1 MNKEVKM
8 KKIFQLMV
16 ILMFILLTA
25 GAIFAQGGS
34 KTYIVGTNAEYPPF
48 EWIDSN
54 GNYVGLDMD
63 LMRAIA
69 VFGGYQVEFR
79 DLGFDSL
86 IPALQAGKIDIIAA
100 AMNSTSERAKI
111 VDFTDVYWRSDQP
124 IMVKNDSDLNIVTA
138 LSQEHKVG
146 AQRGTTQADWIQN
159 NLIDKGVEVKLE
171 LYETNDLGV
180 MDLVNGRIDAFI
192 CDAPVAKVFSDNNP
206 LKMVGVIYT
215 GEEGYCAYAVQKGDP
230 KKLLSLLNEGLK
242 KVEGKIK
249 DNLVEAYFSGDLK
262 KIDQAYAENKHF
274 LTEEKDLAAY
284 AENLAKSMTAK

>member
-16 ILMFILLTA
+16 ILMFILVTA
-25 GAIFAQGGS
+25 GAIFAQEGS
-34 KTYIVGTNAEYPPF
+34 KTYIVGTSADYPPF

-63 LMRAIA
+63 LMRIIA
-69 VFGGYQVEFR
+69 TLEGYQVEFR
-79 DLGFDSL
+79 DIGFDSL
-86 IPALQAGKIDIIAA
+86 IPALQSGKIDIIAA

-111 VDFTDVYWRSDQP
+111 VDFTDAYWKADQP

-138 LSQEHKVG
+138 LSQNHKVG

-159 NLIDKGVEVKLE
+159 NLIDKGIEVKLE
-171 LYETNDLGV
+171 LYETNDSGV

-192 CDAPVAKVFSDNNP
+192 CDAPEAKVFSENNP
-206 LKMVGVIYT
+206 LKMVGVILT
-215 GEEGYCAYAVQKGDP
+215 GEEGYIAYAVQKGDP

-242 KVEGKIK
+242 KVEGEIK
-249 DNLVEAYFSGDLK
+249 DNLVEAYFAGDLK
-262 KIDQAYAENKHF
+262 NIDKAYAENKHF
-274 LTEEKDLAAY
+274 FTKEKDVAAY

>member
-1 MNKEVKM
+1 
-8 KKIFQLMV
+8 
-16 ILMFILLTA
+16 
-25 GAIFAQGGS
+25 
-34 KTYIVGTNAEYPPF
+34 
-48 EWIDSN
+48 
-54 GNYVGLDMD
+54 
-63 LMRAIA
+63 MRAIA
-69 VFGGYQVEFR
+69 TLEGYQVEFR

-111 VDFTDVYWRSDQP
+111 ADFTDVYYIADQT

-159 NLIDKGVEVKLE
+159 NLVDKGVKVKLE
-171 LYETNDLGV
+171 LYETNDSGV

-192 CDAPVAKVFSDNNP
+192 CDAPAAKVFSENNP
-206 LKMVGVIYT
+206 IKMVGVILT
-215 GEEGYCAYAVQKGDP
+215 GEEGYMSYAVQKGDP
-230 KKLLSLLNEGLK
+230 KKLLSLLNEGLR

-249 DNLVEAYFSGDLK
+249 DNLVEAYFAGDLK
-262 KIDQAYAENKHF
+262 NIDKAYAENKHF
-274 LTEEKDLAAY
+274 FTKEKDVAAY

>member
-16 ILMFILLTA
+16 ILMFILVTA
-25 GAIFAQGGS
+25 GAIFAQEGS
-34 KTYIVGTNAEYPPF
+34 KTYIVGTSADYPPF

-63 LMRAIA
+63 IMRAIA
-69 VFGGYQVEFR
+69 TLEGYQVEFR
-79 DLGFDSL
+79 DIGFDSL
-86 IPALQAGKIDIIAA
+86 IPALQSGKIDIIAA
-100 AMNSTSERAKI
+100 GMNSTSERAKI
-111 VDFTDVYWRSDQP
+111 VDFTDVYWRADQP

-159 NLIDKGVEVKLE
+159 NLVDKGVKVKLE
-171 LYETNDLGV
+171 LYETNDSGV

-192 CDAPVAKVFSDNNP
+192 CDAPEAKVFSENNP

-215 GEEGYCAYAVQKGDP
+215 GEEGYIAYAVQKGDP

-249 DNLVEAYFSGDLK
+249 DNLAEAYFAGDLK
-262 KIDQAYAENKHF
+262 NIDKAYAENKHF
-274 LTEEKDLAAY
+274 FTKEKDVAAY

>member
-16 ILMFILLTA
+16 ILMFILVTA
-25 GAIFAQGGS
+25 GAIFAQEGS
-34 KTYIVGTNAEYPPF
+34 KTYIVGTSADYPPF

-63 LMRAIA
+63 IMRAIA
-69 VFGGYQVEFR
+69 TLEGYQVEFR
-79 DLGFDSL
+79 DIGFDSL
-86 IPALQAGKIDIIAA
+86 IPALQSGKIDIIAA
-100 AMNSTSERAKI
+100 GMNSTSERAKI
-111 VDFTDVYWRSDQP
+111 VDFTDVYWRADQP

-159 NLIDKGVEVKLE
+159 NLVDKGVKVKLE
-171 LYETNDLGV
+171 LYETNDSGV

-192 CDAPVAKVFSDNNP
+192 CDAPEAKVFSENNP

-215 GEEGYCAYAVQKGDP
+215 GEEGYMAYAVQKGDP

-242 KVEGKIK
+242 KVEGEIK
-249 DNLVEAYFSGDLK
+249 DNLVEAYFAGDLK
-262 KIDQAYAENKHF
+262 NIDKAYAENKHF
-274 LTEEKDLAAY
+274 FTKEKDVAAY

>member
-16 ILMFILLTA
+16 ILMFILVTA
-25 GAIFAQGGS
+25 GAIFAQEGS
-34 KTYIVGTNAEYPPF
+34 KTYIVGTSADYPPF

-69 VFGGYQVEFR
+69 TLEGYQVEFR
-79 DLGFDSL
+79 DIGFDSL
-86 IPALQAGKIDIIAA
+86 IPALQSGKIDIIAA

-111 VDFTDVYWRSDQP
+111 VDFTDAYWKADQP

-138 LSQEHKVG
+138 LSQNHKVG

-159 NLIDKGVEVKLE
+159 NLIDKGIEVKLE
-171 LYETNDLGV
+171 LYETNDSGV

-192 CDAPVAKVFSDNNP
+192 CDAPEAKVFSENNP
-206 LKMVGVIYT
+206 LKMVGVILT
-215 GEEGYCAYAVQKGDP
+215 GEEGYIAYAVQKGDP

-242 KVEGKIK
+242 KVEGEIK
-249 DNLVEAYFSGDLK
+249 DNLVEAYFAGDLK
-262 KIDQAYAENKHF
+262 NIDKAYAENKHF
-274 LTEEKDLAAY
+274 FTKEKDVAAY

>member
-25 GAIFAQGGS
+25 GAIFAQEGS
-34 KTYIVGTNAEYPPF
+34 KTYIVGTSADYPPF

-63 LMRAIA
+63 LMRVIA

-79 DLGFDSL
+79 DIGFDSL

-111 VDFTDVYWRSDQP
+111 VDFTDVYWRADQP

-138 LSQEHKVG
+138 LSQNHKVG

-171 LYETNDLGV
+171 LYETNDSGV

-192 CDAPVAKVFSDNNP
+192 CDAPEAKVFSENNP

-215 GEEGYCAYAVQKGDP
+215 GEEGYIAYAVQKGDP

-242 KVEGKIK
+242 KVEGEIK
-249 DNLVEAYFSGDLK
+249 DNLAEAYFAGDLK
-262 KIDQAYAENKHF
+262 NIDQAYAENKHF
-274 LTEEKDLAAY
+274 FTEEKDVAAY

>member
-16 ILMFILLTA
+16 ILMFILVTA
-25 GAIFAQGGS
+25 GAIFAQEGS
-34 KTYIVGTNAEYPPF
+34 KTYIVGTSADYPPF

-69 VFGGYQVEFR
+69 TLEGYQVEFR
-79 DLGFDSL
+79 DIGFDSL

-111 VDFTDVYWRSDQP
+111 VDFTDAYWKADQP
-124 IMVKNDSDLNIVTA
+124 IMVKKDSDLNIVTA
-138 LSQEHKVG
+138 LSQNHKVG
-146 AQRGTTQADWIQN
+146 AQRGTTQAEWIQN
-159 NLIDKGVEVKLE
+159 NLIDKGIEVKLE
-171 LYETNDLGV
+171 LYETNDSGV

-192 CDAPVAKVFSDNNP
+192 CDAPEAKVFSENNP
-206 LKMVGVIYT
+206 LKMVGVILT
-215 GEEGYCAYAVQKGDP
+215 GEEGYIAYAVQKGDP

-242 KVEGKIK
+242 KVEGEIK
-249 DNLVEAYFSGDLK
+249 DNLVEAYFAGDLK
-262 KIDQAYAENKHF
+262 NIDKAYAENKHF
-274 LTEEKDLAAY
+274 FTKEKDVAAY

>member
-1 MNKEVKM
+1 M

-16 ILMFILLTA
+16 ILMFILVTA
-25 GAIFAQGGS
+25 GAIFAQEGS
-34 KTYIVGTNAEYPPF
+34 KTYIVGTSADYPPF

-63 LMRAIA
+63 LMRVIA

-79 DLGFDSL
+79 DIGFDSL
-86 IPALQAGKIDIIAA
+86 IPALQSGKIDIIAA

-111 VDFTDVYWRSDQP
+111 VDFTDAYWKADQP
-124 IMVKNDSDLNIVTA
+124 IMVKSDSDLNIVTA
-138 LSQEHKVG
+138 LSQNHKVG

-171 LYETNDLGV
+171 LYETNDSGV

-192 CDAPVAKVFSDNNP
+192 CDAPEAKVFSENNP
-206 LKMVGVIYT
+206 LKMVGVILT
-215 GEEGYCAYAVQKGDP
+215 GEEGYIAYAVQKGDP

-242 KVEGKIK
+242 KVEGEIK
-249 DNLVEAYFSGDLK
+249 DNLVEAYFAGDLK
-262 KIDQAYAENKHF
+262 NIDKAYAENKHF
-274 LTEEKDLAAY
+274 FTKEKDVAAY

>member
-1 MNKEVKM
+1 M

-16 ILMFILLTA
+16 ILMFILVTA
-25 GAIFAQGGS
+25 GAIFAQEGS
-34 KTYIVGTNAEYPPF
+34 KTYIVGTSADYPPF

-69 VFGGYQVEFR
+69 TLEGYQVEFR
-79 DLGFDSL
+79 DIGFDSL
-86 IPALQAGKIDIIAA
+86 IPALQSGKIDIIAA

-111 VDFTDVYWRSDQP
+111 VDFTDAYWKADQP
-124 IMVKNDSDLNIVTA
+124 IMVKKDSDLNIVTA
-138 LSQEHKVG
+138 LSQNHKVG

-159 NLIDKGVEVKLE
+159 NLIDKGIEVKLE
-171 LYETNDLGV
+171 LYETNDSGV

-192 CDAPVAKVFSDNNP
+192 CDAPEAKVFSENNP
-206 LKMVGVIYT
+206 LKMVGVILT
-215 GEEGYCAYAVQKGDP
+215 GEEGYIAYAVQKGDP

-242 KVEGKIK
+242 KVEGEIK
-249 DNLVEAYFSGDLK
+249 DNLVEAYFAGDLK
-262 KIDQAYAENKHF
+262 NIDKAYAENKHF
-274 LTEEKDLAAY
+274 FTKEKDVAAY